1 MWDGGGR
8 RGGWT
13 QKTQETELNELD
25 VEKRQQQGCVRRER
39 WRKADGRISCKG
51 EGTREEIFSVRILVG
66 AGGGDNEVDCE
77 QSMSMF

>member
-1 MWDGGGR
+1 MEAEA
-8 RGGWT
+8 GGWT

-51 EGTREEIFSVRILVG
+51 EGTREEIFSVCISVG